1 MKSLRELYRIGTG
14 PSSSHT
20 MAPRTA
26 SMAFQKKFPSA
37 HLFKITLYGS
47 LAATGKGH
55 LTDEAIQRVLGKEKV
70 EIVWKPDD
78 ELPLHTNG
86 MRFEALS
93 KDMNVLGSYEDYST
107 GGGALLSDPSSDN
120 VYPEK
125 NAKAIIRLVL
135 DEYGSYWEYAMDRE
149 PDIADY
155 LKEVWLAM
163 DKCITNGL
171 NTRGRIPGKLKLS
184 RKAHSFFNQSS
195 MLEKSIRYKA
205 RLSAYAYAVSEENA
219 SGGIM
224 VTAPTC
230 GGSGPVPAVL
240 KSLKNR
246 LKLSDESL
254 IQALATAGVFGNIV
268 KSNGSISGA
277 YVGCQG
283 EVGVACAMAA
293 AAACQL
299 LGGTPKQI
307 EYAAEMGLEHHLG
320 LTCDPVYG
328 LVQIPCIERNAHA
341 ALRALDCAYLA
352 ILSDGTHLISF
363 DDVVE
368 VMLET
373 GKEMSKNFKE
383 TSLGGLAKVYAHR
396 LELLDVEK
404 DKKKN

>member
-26 SMAFQKKFPSA
+26 SIAFQKAYPDA
-37 HLFKITLYGS
+37 HLYRVTLYGS

-55 LTDEAIQRVLGKEKV
+55 LTDEAIQGVFGKDKV
-70 EIVWKPDD
+70 EFIWKPDE
-78 ELPLHTNG
+78 ELSLHTNG
-86 MRFEALS
+86 MKFESLS
-93 KDMNVLGSYEDYST
+93 HDMTVLGELEDYSI
-107 GGGALLSDPSSDN
+107 GGGALLSDPSPDN
-120 VYPEK
+120 IYPEV
-125 NAKAIIRLVL
+125 NSKAILDLVL
-135 DEYGSYWEYAMDRE
+135 NEYGSFWEYAVDRE
-149 PDIADY
+149 PDIMDY
-155 LKEVWLAM
+155 LNDVWIAM
-163 DKCITNGL
+163 DNCISNGL
-171 NTRGRIPGKLKLS
+171 NSRGRIPGKLNLS
-184 RKAHSFFNQSS
+184 RKAHSFYNQSS

-205 RLSAYAYAVSEENA
+205 SLSAYAYAVSEENA
-219 SGGIM
+219 SGGTM

-268 KSNGSISGA
+268 KTNGSISGA

-293 AAACQL
+293 AATCQL
-299 LGGTPKQI
+299 LGGTPNQI

-352 ILSDGTHLISF
+352 ILSDGIHRISF
-363 DDVVE
+363 DDVVA

-383 TSLGGLAKVYAHR
+383 TSLGGLARVYAHR
-396 LELLDVEK
+396 FETLK
-404 DKKKN
+404 TDKN